1 MLKIVFQDLSDI
13 EEERHLVERVN
24 ERQLILNRKKNI
36 KMMRTKLIDIEKEL
50 KNFVYIDSELP
61 LGQRIY
67 KGIIDLCKEYPKISV
82 IVSALTPLMIYK
94 ISKVL
99 LGSKVTK
106 IKNKKKLSLFNN
118 YYKLLKK

>member
-1 MLKIVFQDLSDI
+1 
-13 EEERHLVERVN
+13 
-24 ERQLILNRKKNI
+24 
-36 KMMRTKLIDIEKEL
+36 MRTRLIEIEKEL

-61 LGQRIY
+61 LDQRIY
-67 KGIIDLCKEYPKISV
+67 KGIIDLCKEYPIISV
-82 IVSALTPLMIYK
+82 IISTLTPLMIYK

-106 IKNKKKLSLFNN
+106 IKNKNKLSLFNN